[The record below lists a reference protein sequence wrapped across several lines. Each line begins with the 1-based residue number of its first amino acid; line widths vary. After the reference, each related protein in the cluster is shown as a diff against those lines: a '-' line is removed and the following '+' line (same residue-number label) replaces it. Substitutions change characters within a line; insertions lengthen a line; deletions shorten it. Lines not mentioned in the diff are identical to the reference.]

1 MGFDKKISYWI
12 FIWFLIYYF
21 NFTSYNPFFLLVLGF
36 IFNLCNMFY
45 MHAKKMYDKLF
56 VYSIVNIC
64 IKFIPILLLIYENRA
79 YLDVKS
85 FNFTIIFV
93 IVYLLYMRLTNTS
106 LKKAYYNN
114 ENNNTPLTNL
124 LEKYMQKFK

>member
-12 FIWFLIYYF
+12 FVWFLIYYF
-21 NFTSYNPFFLLVLGF
+21 NFTSYNPFLLLVLGF
-36 IFNLCNMFY
+36 IFNLYNMFCMY
-45 MHAKKMYDKLF
+45 FKKMYDKLF
-56 VYSIVNIC
+56 VYAIVNIC
-64 IKFIPILLLIYENRA
+64 IKFIPILLLIYDNRA
-79 YLDVKS
+79 YIDVKS
-85 FNFTIIFV
+85 FNFTVIFV

-114 ENNNTPLTNL
+114 ENNNTPLTNF

>member
-93 IVYLLYMRLTNTS
+93 IIYLLYMRLTKTS

>member
-56 VYSIVNIC
+56 VYSIVNLC

-93 IVYLLYMRLTNTS
+93 IIYLLYMRLTKTS

>member
-56 VYSIVNIC
+56 VYSIVNS
-64 IKFIPILLLIYENRA
+64 KFL
-79 YLDVKS
+79 V
-85 FNFTIIFV
+85 
-93 IVYLLYMRLTNTS
+93 
-106 LKKAYYNN
+106 
-114 ENNNTPLTNL
+114 
-124 LEKYMQKFK
+124 

>member
-56 VYSIVNIC
+56 V
-64 IKFIPILLLIYENRA
+64 
-79 YLDVKS
+79 
-85 FNFTIIFV
+85 
-93 IVYLLYMRLTNTS
+93 
-106 LKKAYYNN
+106 
-114 ENNNTPLTNL
+114 
-124 LEKYMQKFK
+124 

>member
-45 MHAKKMYDKLF
+45 MHSKKMYDKLF

-93 IVYLLYMRLTNTS
+93 IVYLLYMRLTKTS

>member
-93 IVYLLYMRLTNTS
+93 IVYLLYMRLTKTS

>member
-36 IFNLCNMFY
+36 IFNLCNIFY
-45 MHAKKMYDKLF
+45 MHMKKMYDKLF

>member
-21 NFTSYNPFFLLVLGF
+21 NFTSYNPFSLLVLAF

-85 FNFTIIFV
+85 LNFTIIFV
-93 IVYLLYMRLTNTS
+93 IVYLLYMRLTKTS

>member
-93 IVYLLYMRLTNTS
+93 IIYLLYMRLTNTS

>member
-1 MGFDKKISYWI
+1 
-12 FIWFLIYYF
+12 
-21 NFTSYNPFFLLVLGF
+21 
-36 IFNLCNMFY
+36 
-45 MHAKKMYDKLF
+45 MYDKLF

-85 FNFTIIFV
+85 LNFTIIFV
-93 IVYLLYMRLTNTS
+93 IVYLLYMRLTKTS